1 MAAPRHEFITTLGRG
16 PEELR
21 DAPRHPL
28 VPCSRLGIEGADTDI
43 DPAAR
48 GGAPEDRVVT
58 RRRIAIPGEAR
69 PPSPPDP
76 TVRRSALPWHQPKS
90 VEDDPTAADAVR
102 AIVRHPSYREADR
115 DVDFL
120 DQNDTRGVRLQLDY
134 LKAELLLREHGVAHT
149 IVVFGGTR
157 VAEPR
162 AARRRADVCAAE
174 QTDDAASRRRLA
186 IARRVVANSHYYD
199 IARTFGGLVGAASS
213 RTRGGRI
220 MVMTGGGPGIME
232 AANRGAH
239 DRGSESVGLNISLP
253 HEQYPNPY
261 VSPELCFSFHYF
273 AIRKLHF
280 LLRARAL
287 VVFPGG
293 YGTLDELF
301 EVLNLVQTRKIAPL
315 PVVLVG
321 EAYWRRVFD
330 PEFLVEEGMIDPE
343 DRELFWFAETA
354 EETWH
359 GILRWYDAAGAPLLE
374 PDDNQGQ
381 PG

>member
-1 MAAPRHEFITTLGRG
+1 M
-16 PEELR
+16 
-21 DAPRHPL
+21 
-28 VPCSRLGIEGADTDI
+28 
-43 DPAAR
+43 
-48 GGAPEDRVVT
+48 
-58 RRRIAIPGEAR
+58 
-69 PPSPPDP
+69 
-76 TVRRSALPWHQPKS
+76 
-90 VEDDPTAADAVR
+90 
-102 AIVRHPSYREADR
+102 RHPSYREADR

-120 DQNDTRGVRLQLDY
+120 DQNDIRGVRLQLDY
-134 LKAELLLREHGVAHT
+134 LKAELLLREHNVAHT

-162 AARRRADVCAAE
+162 AARRQADACAVQ
-174 QTDDAASRRRLA
+174 QTGDTASQRRLA
-186 IARRVVANSHYYD
+186 IARRVEANSRYYD
-199 IARTFGGLVGAASS
+199 IARAFGGLVSAASGCA
-213 RTRGGRI
+213 RGGRI
-220 MVMTGGGPGIME
+220 MIMTGGGPGIME

-239 DRGSESVGLNISLP
+239 DLGCPSIGLNITLP
-253 HEQYPNPY
+253 HEQFPNPY
-261 VSPELCFSFHYF
+261 VSPALCFSFHYF

-330 PEFLVEEGMIDPE
+330 PEFLVEEGMIDTE

-354 EETWH
+354 EDTWL
-359 GILRWYDAAGAPLLE
+359 GILRWYEASGTPLLV
-374 PDDNQGQ
+374 PDANPEQTK
-381 PG
+381 

>member
-1 MAAPRHEFITTLGRG
+1 MADFRRERSSAQGRC
-16 PEELR
+16 PEETFDVGR
-21 DAPRHPL
+21 PAFATA
-28 VPCSRLGIEGADTDI
+28 GA
-43 DPAAR
+43 
-48 GGAPEDRVVT
+48 VT
-58 RRRIAIPGEAR
+58 RRRIANPGGSTR
-69 PPSPPDP
+69 PPPPPHP
-76 TVRRSALPWHQPKS
+76 TARRSALPWHQPKS
-90 VEDDPTAADAVR
+90 VEDDATAADAVR

-120 DQNDTRGVRLQLDY
+120 AQDDTRGVRLQLDY
-134 LKAELLLREHGVAHT
+134 LKAELLLREHNVAHT

-162 AARRRADVCAAE
+162 AARRQADACAAE
-174 QTDDAASRRRLA
+174 PTDAAAAQRRLA
-186 IARRVVANSHYYD
+186 IARRVVANSRYYE
-199 IARTFGGLVGAASS
+199 IARAFGGLVSAASL
-213 RTRGGRI
+213 RARGGRL

-239 DRGSESVGLNISLP
+239 DLGCLSIGLNITLP

-261 VSPELCFSFHYF
+261 VSPALCFSLHYF
-273 AIRKLHF
+273 AVRKLHF

-354 EETWH
+354 EDTWQ
-359 GILRWYDAAGAPLLE
+359 GILRWYDAAGSPLL
-374 PDDNQGQ
+374 G
-381 PG
+381 PGA